1 MSVDIR
7 ILHNPDAVCA
17 ALLTDAARSGG
28 HVVLTGGSGPKA
40 AYAECTQQAP
50 AWAGAKLWLTD
61 DRCVPPDDELSNYAM
76 VKQVLL
82 DPIAAAGVEIDFCR
96 RVHGEL
102 GPEQGATD
110 YEQALAGLAGNGAH
124 PPQIEFELMLIGIG
138 PDAHICSMFPGQE
151 SLDERER
158 LAVGVPMAGL
168 EPFVPRVTLTFQ
180 AISRARRVV
189 VLATGASKADAISSA
204 FAADARPSRDAPAS
218 LLAEHAENVTVLLDS
233 ESASRL

>member
-7 ILHNPDAVCA
+7 IVHNPDAVCA
-17 ALLTDAARSGG
+17 TLLTDAARSAG

-40 AYAECTQQAP
+40 AYTECTQQAP

-61 DRCVPPDDELSNYAM
+61 ERCVPPDDELSNFAM
-76 VKQVLL
+76 IKEILL

-96 RVHGEL
+96 RVHGEF
-102 GPEQGATD
+102 GPEQGAAD
-110 YEQALAGLAGNGAH
+110 YEQALAALAGGSGE
-124 PPQIEFELMLIGIG
+124 IEFELMLLGIG

-158 LAVGVPMAGL
+158 LAVGVPVAGL

-189 VLATGASKADAISSA
+189 VLATGASKAEAISRA
-204 FAADARPSRDAPAS
+204 FADDARPSRDAPAS
-218 LLAEHAENVTVLLDS
+218 MLAEHADDVTVLLDM
-233 ESASRL
+233 EAASRL